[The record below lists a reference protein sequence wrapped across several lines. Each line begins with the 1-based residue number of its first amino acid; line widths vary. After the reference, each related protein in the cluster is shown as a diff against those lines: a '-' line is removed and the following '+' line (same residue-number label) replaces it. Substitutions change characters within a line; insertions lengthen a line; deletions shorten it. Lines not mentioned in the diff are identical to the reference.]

1 MTPATVHSTLTVREN
16 AGIVRELPFHKQSRY
31 DANLSP
37 DANLVCVGWASV
49 HYARVGQD
57 MVSDLRKRLEVR
69 SDFHFNGQRVDFF
82 DWCPNCANRRDH
94 QSY

>member
-1 MTPATVHSTLTVREN
+1 M
-16 AGIVRELPFHKQSRY
+16 
-31 DANLSP
+31 
-37 DANLVCVGWASV
+37 VCVGWASV

-94 QSY
+94 QSN

>member
-1 MTPATVHSTLTVREN
+1 MVRAASARMVPGDDQSGFTN
-16 AGIVRELPFHKQSRY
+16 VGIVPELPFQKQSRY

-37 DANLVCVGWASV
+37 YANLVCVGWASV

-69 SDFHFNGQRVDFF
+69 SDFHFNGPRVGFF
-82 DWCPNCANRRDH
+82 DW
-94 QSY
+94 

>member
-37 DANLVCVGWASV
+37 DANLVCVGCANV
-49 HYARVGQD
+49 HDAKVGQE
-57 MVSDLRKRLEVR
+57 MVSDLRQRLEVC
-69 SDFHFNGQRVDFF
+69 SDFQFSGQRVDF
-82 DWCPNCANRRDH
+82 
-94 QSY
+94 YG